1 MLPGIADAAEDLDA
15 LVRAGDR
22 GIERDHGGDAGG
34 ELLLA
39 IGGRAGA
46 ALGAAASQTA
56 AAACSAAIS
65 IRAQRCLTAWNWPIG
80 RPNWWRILAYSEAV
94 CTAQSAMPQAS
105 APKRIAA
112 RLVTDS
118 RVRPGSS
125 RSAGT
130 VALSARTC
138 ASERVRSRLSSV
150 VICRLAASTAAQ
162 TSPSAVWTPAMTR
175 SAMDAPSTGPDSP
188 LMTRAPSAAAGAGQ
202 ARGQRHRAG
211 AGTVGQADEQL
222 ARHPGRHQDR
232 AGQHGR
238 QERSGDQG
246 PAQLLEGH
254 GEFRQAVTLA
264 AVLIGHVQ
272 AQHSL
277 LAQAGREGLL
287 IVRGAAVRPIG
298 GGSHDLRRAVA
309 LRPSANRFRELQMF
323 FGQAERHRPPRSPGS
338 FSKMATF

>member
-1 MLPGIADAAEDLDA
+1 
-15 LVRAGDR
+15 
-22 GIERDHGGDAGG
+22 
-34 ELLLA
+34 
-39 IGGRAGA
+39 
-46 ALGAAASQTA
+46 
-56 AAACSAAIS
+56 
-65 IRAQRCLTAWNWPIG
+65 
-80 RPNWWRILAYSEAV
+80 
-94 CTAQSAMPQAS
+94 MPQAS

-118 RVRPGSS
+118 RVRPAQQPVGWH
-125 RSAGT
+125 RGALGPHLRERAGHVEAVQRRDLKAGGVHRGPDLAIGGLDT
-130 VALSARTC
+130 GDDQLGHGC
-138 ASERVRSRLSSV
+138 AEHGP
-150 VICRLAASTAAQ
+150 RLAADDQ
-162 TSPSAVWTPAMTR
+162 GAVR
-175 SAMDAPSTGPDSP
+175 G
-188 LMTRAPSAAAGAGQ
+188 RGAGQ
-202 ARGQRHRAG
+202 ACGQRYRAG

-232 AGQHGR
+232 AGQHRR

-246 PAQLLEGH
+246 PAQLFEGH
-254 GEFRQAVTLA
+254 GEFRQAVSLA